1 MNIRRI
7 GIRKL
12 AHSAVMEEMLF
23 LQRIS
28 RHQDEIDRKT
38 FSNQVS

>member
-1 MNIRRI
+1 MK
-7 GIRKL
+7 KL

-28 RHQDEIDRKT
+28 SHIDEIDRKT
-38 FSNQVS
+38 FLNQVRKEVKRD